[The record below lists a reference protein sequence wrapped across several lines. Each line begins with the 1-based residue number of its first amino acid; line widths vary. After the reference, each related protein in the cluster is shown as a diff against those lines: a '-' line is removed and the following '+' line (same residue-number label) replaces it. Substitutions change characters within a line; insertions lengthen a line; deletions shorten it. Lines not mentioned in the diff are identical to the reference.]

1 VTQPFN
7 LDAVV
12 SETGSEPFDFTF
24 GGEGYTLPAQVDL
37 LAAASLE
44 GGKLYEGL
52 HRLMGDDQWDR
63 LLASKAVM
71 DNDKLKALMEAYAA
85 HVGLSL
91 GESGASTGSS
101 VSTEGP
107 SKRISNGSTG
117 SPSQTL
123 SKVV

>member
-1 VTQPFN
+1 MTDQFTVAAPFN

-12 SETGSEPFDFTF
+12 TESEATPFDFTF

-52 HRLMGDDQWDR
+52 HRLMGDDQWER
-63 LLASKAVM
+63 LLAAKAVL
-71 DNDKLKALMEAYAA
+71 DTPRLKALMEAYAK

-91 GESGASTGSS
+91 GE
-101 VSTEGP
+101 
-107 SKRISNGSTG
+107 
-117 SPSQTL
+117 
-123 SKVV
+123 

>member
-1 VTQPFN
+1 MGFD

-12 SETGSEPFDFTF
+12 SESEAKPFEFTF

-52 HRLMGDDQWDR
+52 RRLLGDDQWDR
-63 LLASKAVM
+63 LLESKAVL
-71 DNDKLKALMEAYAA
+71 DTPKLQALMEQYAK

-91 GESGASTGSS
+91 GE
-101 VSTEGP
+101 
-107 SKRISNGSTG
+107 
-117 SPSQTL
+117 
-123 SKVV
+123 